1 MEATGGGVGMEAH
14 AQEIWQQIHNGL
26 RAFIAKRMVD
36 EAAAE
41 DLSQEVFVRMQRGL
55 DGLKDQR
62 RLISWIY
69 QIARHAIIDHY
80 RAPGRR
86 REMPAGL
93 ATDLEAH
100 QSSSTR
106 TTATEDSG
114 QLRTELAGCLRPMIE
129 RLSGEYR
136 QAVILID
143 LEGLTQQEA
152 AVQLGLSLSGMK
164 SRVQRGRRQLKGM
177 LEACCTI
184 ELDRRRGV
192 VDYDVRNQQANS
204 CRDRS
209 PAAFSTPVKRKT

>member
-1 MEATGGGVGMEAH
+1 MEAGAE
-14 AQEIWQQIHNGL
+14 EIWQQIHHGL
-26 RAFIAKRMVD
+26 RAFIAKRVANEAEVD
-36 EAAAE
+36 
-41 DLSQEVFVRMQRGL
+41 DIVQDVWIKMQRGL
-55 DGLKDQR
+55 DGLKDQS

-93 ATDLEAH
+93 AADLDAH

-106 TTATEDSG
+106 TTASEDSG
-114 QLRTELAGCLRPMIE
+114 QLRTELASCLRPMIE

-136 QAVILID
+136 QAVILVD
-143 LEGLTQQEA
+143 LEGLVQQEA
-152 AVQLGLSLSGMK
+152 AAQLGLSLSGMK
-164 SRVQRGRRQLKGM
+164 SRVQRGRRQLKEM

-192 VDYDVRNQQANS
+192 ADYDLRDQQDDS
-204 CRDRS
+204 CRDRPHCS
-209 PAAFSTPVKRKT
+209 

>member
-1 MEATGGGVGMEAH
+1 METNGGGVGMEAH

-26 RAFIAKRMVD
+26 RAFIAKRVANEAEVD
-36 EAAAE
+36 
-41 DLSQEVFVRMQRGL
+41 DIVQDVWLKMQRGL
-55 DGLKDQR
+55 DGLKDQS

-69 QIARHAIIDHY
+69 QIVRHAIIDHY

-93 ATDLEAH
+93 AADLEAH

-106 TTATEDSG
+106 TTASEDSG

-129 RLSGEYR
+129 RLSEEYR
-136 QAVILID
+136 QAVILVD
-143 LEGLTQQEA
+143 LEGLAQQEA
-152 AVQLGLSLSGMK
+152 ATQLGLSLSGMK

-184 ELDRRRGV
+184 ELNQRRGV
-192 VDYDVRNQQANS
+192 VDYNLRDQQDDS
-204 CRDRS
+204 CRDRPDCS
-209 PAAFSTPVKRKT
+209 

>member
-1 MEATGGGVGMEAH
+1 MDMNAGGIGMEAH

-26 RAFIAKRMVD
+26 RAFIAKRVANEAEVD
-36 EAAAE
+36 
-41 DLSQEVFVRMQRGL
+41 DIVQDVWLKMQRGL
-55 DGLKDQR
+55 DGLKDRR

-93 ATDLEAH
+93 AADLEAY
-100 QSSSTR
+100 QSSSSR
-106 TTATEDSG
+106 QRASEDSG
-114 QLRTELAGCLRPMIE
+114 QLRTELADCLRPMIE

-136 QAVILID
+136 QAVVLVD

-152 AVQLGLSLSGMK
+152 ATQLGLSLPGMK

-192 VDYDVRNQQANS
+192 LDYDLRDQQDSS
-204 CRDRS
+204 CQDRPECGIRDTRE
-209 PAAFSTPVKRKT
+209 T